1 MLAKA
6 GNWVATVRGRGG
18 KMGRRSFRRMWY
30 AAAALVSLPCIGV
43 GYAAAYGSLFGT
55 EVELYLPAP
64 GTISNAVRTEN
75 DAAPREVSTA
85 ASRLFY
91 EDGKGP
97 RADRFALSA
106 SRPAQASVMASLVK
120 LPRIPGFSTEYR
132 SKKAESEQGSLLK
145 RVSVSPSAQNNIG
158 EAVLPTAG
166 YAALFDADYE
176 IDGFRPDPY
185 DIAYRP
191 SKEALKFRYKGETQA
206 EFEERER
213 HCLATA
219 IYFEARGEPL
229 KGQIAVS
236 QVILNRVRSPKFPQT
251 ICGVVYQGQHR
262 KGCQFSFTCDGH
274 SDNPR
279 DKGQWAHS
287 QKLAK
292 SFMAGEHWLPEVGYS
307 TFYHADYVRP
317 RWSYR
322 MNRIDKIGR
331 HIFYKKRGE
340 QPYMVEAAL
349 DGESDAEPGV
359 DGTSDLPTTSLAWAV
374 QAVSDSVDAVTGSS
388 PETPTPMM
396 SLGYA
401 ASE

>member
-1 MLAKA
+1 
-6 GNWVATVRGRGG
+6 
-18 KMGRRSFRRMWY
+18 MGRRSFRRMWY

-64 GTISNAVRTEN
+64 GTVSTAIRIED
-75 DAAPREVSTA
+75 DAEPREVSTA

-91 EDGKGP
+91 EEGKGP
-97 RADRFALSA
+97 RADRFAVSA
-106 SRPAQASVMASLVK
+106 SKPARPSIMASIAK
-120 LPRIPGFSTEYR
+120 LPGLPGFATGFGGKSAAGTEGGGVVPVSFGE
-132 SKKAESEQGSLLK
+132 SKKSAEDVG
-145 RVSVSPSAQNNIG
+145 R
-158 EAVLPTAG
+158 AVLPTAG
-166 YAALFDADYE
+166 YAALFNADYE
-176 IDGFRPDPY
+176 VDGFRPDPY

-191 SKEALKFRYKGETQA
+191 SEEALKFRYKGETQA

-279 DKGQWAHS
+279 DKALWARAQELS
-287 QKLAK
+287 K

-322 MNRIDKIGR
+322 MNKIDKIGR

-349 DGESDAEPGV
+349 DGETGTDADAEGV
-359 DGTSDLPTTSLAWAV
+359 EDLPTTSLAWAV
-374 QAVSDSVDAVTGSS
+374 QAVTDSVTGTSAAA
-388 PETPTPMM
+388 PTQMM
-396 SLGYA
+396 SLGYG

>member
-1 MLAKA
+1 M
-6 GNWVATVRGRGG
+6 
-18 KMGRRSFRRMWY
+18 
-30 AAAALVSLPCIGV
+30 
-43 GYAAAYGSLFGT
+43 
-55 EVELYLPAP
+55 
-64 GTISNAVRTEN
+64 
-75 DAAPREVSTA
+75 VSTA
-85 ASRLFY
+85 AARLFY

-97 RADRFALSA
+97 RADRFAVSA
-106 SRPAQASVMASLVK
+106 SQPVRPMVTASLTGMPSFSRAAGDEKDEREDAAVKPASLVVSERRT
-120 LPRIPGFSTEYR
+120 P
-132 SKKAESEQGSLLK
+132 ESALFQ
-145 RVSVSPSAQNNIG
+145 
-158 EAVLPTAG
+158 TAG
-166 YAALFDADYE
+166 YASPFNADFQVDA
-176 IDGFRPDPY
+176 FRPDPH

-191 SKEALKFRYKGETQA
+191 SEEALDFRYKGETQA

-262 KGCQFSFTCDGH
+262 RGCQFSFTCDGH

-279 DKGQWAHS
+279 DKGQWAKA
-287 QKLAK
+287 QDLAK

-307 TFYHADYVRP
+307 TFYHANYVRP
-317 RWSYR
+317 RWARR

-340 QPYMVEAAL
+340 EPYAVEAAL
-349 DGESDAEPGV
+349 DAETDADDMDSDTGYL
-359 DGTSDLPTTSLAWAV
+359 LPTLSLASAV
-374 QAVSDSVDAVTGSS
+374 QAVTDSVSSVTGTSS
-388 PETPTPMM
+388 TASTQVM
-396 SLGYA
+396 SLGYG

>member
-1 MLAKA
+1 
-6 GNWVATVRGRGG
+6 
-18 KMGRRSFRRMWY
+18 MGRRVFRRMWY

-55 EVELYLPAP
+55 EVELFLPAP
-64 GTISNAVRTEN
+64 GTISTAIRTED
-75 DAAPREVSTA
+75 DAEPREVSTA

-97 RADRFALSA
+97 RADRFAVSA
-106 SRPAQASVMASLVK
+106 SKPARPSVMASIAK
-120 LPRIPGFSTEYR
+120 LPALPGFFTEKDDDER
-132 SKKAESEQGSLLK
+132 GAVVPVAFVPPADQDIGS
-145 RVSVSPSAQNNIG
+145 
-158 EAVLPTAG
+158 AVLPTAG
-166 YAALFDADYE
+166 YAALFDANYE
-176 IDGFRPDPY
+176 VDGFRPDPY

-191 SKEALKFRYKGETQA
+191 SEEALKFRYKGETQA

-251 ICGVVYQGQHR
+251 ICGVVYQGQYR
-262 KGCQFSFTCDGH
+262 KGCQFSFTCDGQ

-279 DKGQWAHS
+279 DKALWARAQELS
-287 QKLAK
+287 K

-322 MNRIDKIGR
+322 MNKIDKIGR

-340 QPYMVEAAL
+340 QPYLVEASL
-349 DGESDAEPGV
+349 SEESGEEGETASEE
-359 DGTSDLPTTSLAWAV
+359 LPTTSLAWAV
-374 QAVSDSVDAVTGSS
+374 QAVTGSVDAVTGTSA
-388 PETPTPMM
+388 TAPTQVM
-396 SLGYA
+396 SLGYG

>member
-1 MLAKA
+1 
-6 GNWVATVRGRGG
+6 
-18 KMGRRSFRRMWY
+18 MGRRVFRRMWY

-55 EVELYLPAP
+55 EVELFLPAP
-64 GTISNAVRTEN
+64 GTISTAIRTED
-75 DAAPREVSTA
+75 DAEPREVSTA

-97 RADRFALSA
+97 RADRFAVSA
-106 SRPAQASVMASLVK
+106 SKPARPSVMASIAK
-120 LPRIPGFSTEYR
+120 LPALPGFFTE
-132 SKKAESEQGSLLK
+132 KDDDEGGAVVPVAFVPPADQDIGS
-145 RVSVSPSAQNNIG
+145 
-158 EAVLPTAG
+158 AVLPTAG
-166 YAALFDADYE
+166 YAALFDANYE
-176 IDGFRPDPY
+176 VDGFRPDPY

-191 SKEALKFRYKGETQA
+191 SEEALKFRYKGETQA

-251 ICGVVYQGQHR
+251 ICGVVYQGQYR
-262 KGCQFSFTCDGH
+262 KGCQFSFTCDGQ

-279 DKGQWAHS
+279 DKALWARAQELS
-287 QKLAK
+287 K

-322 MNRIDKIGR
+322 MNKIDKIGR
-331 HIFYKKRGE
+331 HIFYNKRGE
-340 QPYMVEAAL
+340 QPYLVEASL
-349 DGESDAEPGV
+349 SEESGEEGETASEE
-359 DGTSDLPTTSLAWAV
+359 LPTTSLAWAV
-374 QAVSDSVDAVTGSS
+374 QAVTGSVDAVTGTSA
-388 PETPTPMM
+388 TAPTQVM
-396 SLGYA
+396 SLGYG

>member
-1 MLAKA
+1 
-6 GNWVATVRGRGG
+6 
-18 KMGRRSFRRMWY
+18 MGRSVFPRMWY

-55 EVELYLPAP
+55 EVELFLPAP
-64 GTISNAVRTEN
+64 GTISTAIRTED
-75 DAAPREVSTA
+75 DAEPREVSTA
-85 ASRLFY
+85 ATRLFY

-97 RADRFALSA
+97 RADRFAVSA
-106 SRPAQASVMASLVK
+106 SKPARPSVMASIAK
-120 LPRIPGFSTEYR
+120 LPALPGFFTE
-132 SKKAESEQGSLLK
+132 KDDDEGGAVVPVAFVPPADQDIGS
-145 RVSVSPSAQNNIG
+145 
-158 EAVLPTAG
+158 AVLPTAG
-166 YAALFDADYE
+166 YAALFDANYE
-176 IDGFRPDPY
+176 VDGFRPDPY

-191 SKEALKFRYKGETQA
+191 SEEALKFRYKGETQA

-251 ICGVVYQGQHR
+251 ICGVVYQGQYR
-262 KGCQFSFTCDGH
+262 KGCQFSFTCDGQ

-279 DKGQWAHS
+279 DKALWARAQELS
-287 QKLAK
+287 K

-322 MNRIDKIGR
+322 MNKIDKIGR

-340 QPYMVEAAL
+340 QPYLVEASL
-349 DGESDAEPGV
+349 SEESGEEGETASEE
-359 DGTSDLPTTSLAWAV
+359 LPTTSLAWAV
-374 QAVSDSVDAVTGSS
+374 QAVTGSVDAVTGTSA
-388 PETPTPMM
+388 TAPTQVM
-396 SLGYA
+396 SLGYG

>member
-1 MLAKA
+1 
-6 GNWVATVRGRGG
+6 
-18 KMGRRSFRRMWY
+18 MGRRVFRRMWY

-55 EVELYLPAP
+55 EVELFLPAP
-64 GTISNAVRTEN
+64 GTISTAIRTED
-75 DAAPREVSTA
+75 DAEPREVSTA

-97 RADRFALSA
+97 RADRFAVSA
-106 SRPAQASVMASLVK
+106 SKPARPSVMASIAK
-120 LPRIPGFSTEYR
+120 LPALPGFFTE
-132 SKKAESEQGSLLK
+132 KDDEEGGAVVPVAFVPPADQDIGS
-145 RVSVSPSAQNNIG
+145 
-158 EAVLPTAG
+158 AVLPTAG
-166 YAALFDADYE
+166 YAALFDANYE
-176 IDGFRPDPY
+176 VDGFRPDPY

-191 SKEALKFRYKGETQA
+191 SEEALKFRYKGETQA

-251 ICGVVYQGQHR
+251 ICGVVYQGQYR
-262 KGCQFSFTCDGH
+262 KGCQFSFTCDGQ

-279 DKGQWAHS
+279 DKALWARAQELS
-287 QKLAK
+287 K

-322 MNRIDKIGR
+322 MNKIDKIGR

-340 QPYMVEAAL
+340 QPYLVEASL
-349 DGESDAEPGV
+349 SEESGEAGETASEE
-359 DGTSDLPTTSLAWAV
+359 LPTTSLAWAV
-374 QAVSDSVDAVTGSS
+374 QAVTGSVDAVTGTSA
-388 PETPTPMM
+388 TAPTQVM
-396 SLGYA
+396 SLGYG

>member
-1 MLAKA
+1 
-6 GNWVATVRGRGG
+6 
-18 KMGRRSFRRMWY
+18 MGRRSFRRMWY
-30 AAAALVSLPCIGV
+30 AAAALVSLPSIGV
-43 GYAAAYGSLFGT
+43 GYAAAYGSIFGT

-64 GTISNAVRTEN
+64 GTVSIAVRAED
-75 DAAPREVSTA
+75 DAEPREVSTA

-106 SRPAQASVMASLVK
+106 SRPAKPSIMASIAK
-120 LPRIPGFSTEYR
+120 LPALPGFATAFGGKEVEGTDGGLVRPVSFVP
-132 SKKAESEQGSLLK
+132 SKHQG
-145 RVSVSPSAQNNIG
+145 AGDIG
-158 EAVLPTAG
+158 RAVLPTAG
-166 YAALFDADYE
+166 YAALFDAEYE
-176 IDGFRPDPY
+176 VDGFRPDPY

-279 DKGQWAHS
+279 DKGQWARA
-287 QKLAK
+287 QDLAK

-349 DGESDAEPGV
+349 DSESGTEAGD
-359 DGTSDLPTTSLAWAV
+359 DGASDLPTTSLAWAV
-374 QAVSDSVDAVTGSS
+374 QAVSDSVDAVTGTS
-388 PETPTPMM
+388 PVAPTPMM
-396 SLGYA
+396 SLGYG

>member
-1 MLAKA
+1 
-6 GNWVATVRGRGG
+6 
-18 KMGRRSFRRMWY
+18 MGRRVFRRMWY

-55 EVELYLPAP
+55 EVELFLPAP
-64 GTISNAVRTEN
+64 GTISTAIRTED
-75 DAAPREVSTA
+75 DAEPREVSTA

-97 RADRFALSA
+97 RADRFAVSA
-106 SRPAQASVMASLVK
+106 SKPARPSVMASIAK
-120 LPRIPGFSTEYR
+120 LPALPGFFTE
-132 SKKAESEQGSLLK
+132 KDDEEGGAVVPVAFVPPADQDIGS
-145 RVSVSPSAQNNIG
+145 
-158 EAVLPTAG
+158 AVLPTAG
-166 YAALFDADYE
+166 YAALFDANYE
-176 IDGFRPDPY
+176 VDGFRPDPY

-191 SKEALKFRYKGETQA
+191 SEEALKFRYKGETQA

-251 ICGVVYQGQHR
+251 ICGVVYQGQYR
-262 KGCQFSFTCDGH
+262 KGCQFSFTCDGQ

-279 DKGQWAHS
+279 DKALWARAQELS
-287 QKLAK
+287 K

-322 MNRIDKIGR
+322 MNKIDKIGR

-340 QPYMVEAAL
+340 QPYLVEASL
-349 DGESDAEPGV
+349 SEESGEAGETASEG
-359 DGTSDLPTTSLAWAV
+359 LPTTSLAWAV
-374 QAVSDSVDAVTGSS
+374 QAVTGSVDAVTGTSA
-388 PETPTPMM
+388 TAPTQVM
-396 SLGYA
+396 SLGYG

>member
-1 MLAKA
+1 
-6 GNWVATVRGRGG
+6 
-18 KMGRRSFRRMWY
+18 MGRRVFRRMWY
-30 AAAALVSLPCIGV
+30 AAAALVSLPCIGL

-55 EVELYLPAP
+55 EVELFLPAP
-64 GTISNAVRTEN
+64 GTVSTAIRTED
-75 DAAPREVSTA
+75 DAEPREVSTA

-97 RADRFALSA
+97 RADRFAVSA
-106 SRPAQASVMASLVK
+106 SKPARPSVMASIAK
-120 LPRIPGFSTEYR
+120 LPALPGFFTEKDDDEGGAVIPVA
-132 SKKAESEQGSLLK
+132 SVPPTDQDIGS
-145 RVSVSPSAQNNIG
+145 
-158 EAVLPTAG
+158 AVLPTAG
-166 YAALFDADYE
+166 YAALFDANYE
-176 IDGFRPDPY
+176 VDGFRPDPY

-191 SKEALKFRYKGETQA
+191 SEEALKFRYKGETQA

-251 ICGVVYQGQHR
+251 ICGVVYQGQYR
-262 KGCQFSFTCDGH
+262 KGCQFSFTCDGQ
-274 SDNPR
+274 SDTPR
-279 DKGQWAHS
+279 DKALWARAQELS
-287 QKLAK
+287 K

-322 MNRIDKIGR
+322 MNKIDKIGR

-340 QPYMVEAAL
+340 QPYLVEASLSEESGAE
-349 DGESDAEPGV
+349 GESETANE
-359 DGTSDLPTTSLAWAV
+359 LPTTSLAWAV
-374 QAVSDSVDAVTGSS
+374 QAVTGSVDAVTGTSA
-388 PETPTPMM
+388 TAPTQVM
-396 SLGYA
+396 SLGYE

>member
-1 MLAKA
+1 MS
-6 GNWVATVRGRGG
+6 
-18 KMGRRSFRRMWY
+18 RRSFCRMWY
-30 AAAALVSLPCIGV
+30 AAAALVSLPCIGA
-43 GYAAAYGSLFGT
+43 GYAVAYGSLFGA
-55 EVELYLPAP
+55 EVELFLPAP
-64 GTISNAVRTEN
+64 GTVSTAIRTE
-75 DAAPREVSTA
+75 DDTRPREVSTA

-106 SRPAQASVMASLVK
+106 SRPARPSVMASLAK
-120 LPRIPGFSTEYR
+120 LPSIPGFSTMLGGTAAKAKQDGRLQTVAHDR
-132 SKKAESEQGSLLK
+132 SKPGMGS
-145 RVSVSPSAQNNIG
+145 
-158 EAVLPTAG
+158 AVLPTAG
-166 YAALFDADYE
+166 YAALFNADYK
-176 IDGFRPDPY
+176 IDGYRPDPY

-206 EFEERER
+206 EFEARER

-279 DKGQWAHS
+279 NKGQWA
-287 QKLAK
+287 KAKALAT

-317 RWSYR
+317 RWAYR

-349 DGESDAEPGV
+349 DGETGSAT
-359 DGTSDLPTTSLAWAV
+359 DGDEGSPMPTTSLAWAV
-374 QAVSDSVDAVTGSS
+374 QAVTDAVDAVTATS
-388 PETPTPMM
+388 PAAPTQMM
-396 SLGYA
+396 SLGYG